1 MAAAYHDEVQ
11 KIYIAYYGRP
21 ADPVGLNFWA
31 NKLSAADGNLDEI
44 IDAFGNSAEST
55 ALYNGA
61 SDSAKIS
68 QIYQQLFNRAPEA
81 EGLNYYVQL
90 LANGQATL
98 ATIALD
104 ILNGASGS
112 DLSVVNAKL
121 GAAND
126 FTGAIDSGAETS
138 AYDGDWAAQQA
149 RDWLHGVT
157 EPGDG
162 GDPQAVIDAIVAGP
176 APDSL
181 ALTSGIDTIAA
192 TAGQVVVGGTDTLT
206 NGDKIT
212 GAAQVELSLASQAS
226 PYSGSTIDGAQK
238 VTIMPTGDVEVIA
251 KKWVNIDQIAVE
263 QVKGN
268 LLLDDLQS
276 ADTQYSVTDAIRAE
290 DTVHFNFDGQ
300 GVNGKAVHLSVNEV
314 NAKIVLDADAG
325 ATIDTINLKIADQ
338 GAGYESNLADL
349 VGDGTSTLNISGGKS
364 GLSFGIE
371 GALDSSLTT
380 LNAAAA
386 AANLRL
392 NVSESDQD
400 MTITLGSGN
409 DILNMGDSLSTGD
422 VIDGGSGNDR
432 VIAVFED
439 GSDADRA
446 PEMRRVETLEATF
459 LSAVHF
465 NGANVDGLRTIDLNG
480 SSARADFDMMDSTL
494 STVNVK
500 GSLAQ
505 GMEVDYDG
513 AALASLDINLQGK
526 TSVVGHAAN
535 PAGIRVINADKV
547 SLNHNGT
554 QDVTIKGGVQV
565 DESFSGRYTTDLNIT
580 NNSVGD
586 LSVLANET
594 VIRSGDTVER
604 LSITSTD
611 VGDMSLGDC
620 DTALMENAS
629 NLQHFVAES
638 ATDSDI
644 TMGRVGTMNA
654 ATDLESIKLSV
665 GVSSEMTSH
674 GFDAREH
681 YWYDG
686 DGATVN
692 RVDINVKNSGELHL
706 MGGGDSYGPMI
717 LAHEGQPF
725 AVEGEYCPGP
735 WLEAASLS
743 AMTVNVAKGGSV
755 DGGIYGLVGLDLG
768 AQAGG
773 STLTVAGEGTVSG
786 FAFLHENVATIDAT
800 GLKGSGLV
808 VAMLDETNASGFTF
822 LGSNQADR
830 VYASDKAD
838 VLEGNGGDD
847 VIWARGG
854 NDVVDG
860 GAGNDDL
867 YGGSGNDIIDGGEGN
882 DFISGDTG
890 ADVLTGGAGQDSFYF
905 YFGNDGPTDAGK
917 STNPGA
923 ANKQDIITDF
933 NFGEDTLYVDIGGR
947 DSGYYTGGGFSNHS
961 LNGAYSMY
969 VTNMPGANPLTPGG
983 YVGNAIDPISVIVR
997 VGTYNE
1003 NGTFNY
1009 NVNGTDLQLLFKTDG
1024 DSFNALD
1031 AVVNNGNVA
1040 FSQADHE
1047 VGLLGA
1053 AEQLGSLALTD
1064 LVWV

>member
-1 MAAAYHDEVQ
+1 MAISAYHDEVQ

-31 NKLSAADGNLDEI
+31 NKLSAANGNLDEI

-61 SDSAKIS
+61 SNSAKIS

-81 EGLNYYVQL
+81 EGLNYYVEL

-112 DLSVVNAKL
+112 DLSVVSAKL
-121 GAAND
+121 DAAND

-149 RDWLHGVT
+149 RDWLHDVT
-157 EPGDG
+157 QPGDG

-176 APDSL
+176 APDGL

-192 TAGQVVVGGTDTLT
+192 AAGQVVVGGTDTLT

-212 GAAQVELSLASQAS
+212 GAAQVELSLASQTS

-238 VTIMPTGDVEVIA
+238 VTIMPTGDVEVTT
-251 KKWVNIDQIAVE
+251 KKWVNIEQIAVE

-290 DTVHFNFDGQ
+290 DTVHFNFDAQ
-300 GVNGKAVHLSVNEV
+300 GVNGKAVNLSVNEV

-338 GAGYESNLADL
+338 GAGYESNLAAL

-364 GLSFGIE
+364 GLNFGIE
-371 GALDSSLTT
+371 GALDSTLTT

-386 AANLRL
+386 ASNLRL

-439 GSDADRA
+439 GSDANRA

-465 NGANVDGLRTIDLNG
+465 NGANVDGLRTIDLNA

-513 AALASLDINLQGK
+513 AALASLDINLQGE
-526 TSVVGHAAN
+526 TSIVGNAAN
-535 PAGIRVINADKV
+535 PAGVRVINADKV

-554 QDVTIKGGVQV
+554 QDVTINGGIQV
-565 DESFSGRYTTDLNIT
+565 DETFSGRYTTDLNIT

-586 LSVLANET
+586 LSVLASET

-611 VGDMSLGDC
+611 VGDMNLGDC
-620 DTALMENAS
+620 DVALMENAS
-629 NLQHFVAES
+629 NLQHFVASS

-644 TMGRVGTMNA
+644 TMGRVGTWNA

-674 GFDAREH
+674 GFVAREH

-692 RVDINVKNSGELHL
+692 SVDINVKNSGELHL
-706 MGGGDSYGPMI
+706 VGGGDSYGP
-717 LAHEGQPF
+717 AYEGQPY
-725 AVEGEYCPGP
+725 AVEGDYCPGP
-735 WLEAASLS
+735 WLEAASLN
-743 AMTVNVAKGGSV
+743 AMTVNVAKSGSV
-755 DGGIYGLVGLDLG
+755 DGGVLGLVGLDLG

-773 STLTVAGEGTVSG
+773 STLTVAGEGTVTG
-786 FAFLHENVATIDAT
+786 FAFMHENVATINAT
-800 GLKGSGLV
+800 GLTGSGLV
-808 VAMLDETNASGFTF
+808 VAMLDEANASGFTF
-822 LGSNQADR
+822 LGSNKADR
-830 VYASDKAD
+830 VYASDEAD
-838 VLEGNGGDD
+838 VLEGNGGND

-854 NDVVDG
+854 NDAVNG
-860 GAGNDDL
+860 GEGDDDL
-867 YGGSGNDIIDGGEGN
+867 YGGSGNDAIDGGAGN
-882 DFISGDTG
+882 DFIAGDTG
-890 ADVLTGGAGQDSFYF
+890 TDVLTGGAGQDSFYF
-905 YFGNDGPTDAGK
+905 YFGNSDPTDAGK

-923 ANKQDIITDF
+923 ASKQDIITDF
-933 NFGEDTLYVDIGGR
+933 NFGEDTLYVDINAR
-947 DSGYYTGGGFSNHS
+947 DYGYFSGQTLGTDLLDGN
-961 LNGAYSMY
+961 YSMY
-969 VTNMPGANPLTPGG
+969 VTNMSGANPLSTGG
-983 YVGNAIDPISVIVR
+983 YIGSALDPISVIVR

-1009 NVNGTDLQLLFKTDG
+1009 DANGTDLQLLFNNNG
-1024 DSFNALD
+1024 DAFNPLD
-1031 AVVNNGNVA
+1031 AVLNNGNVA

-1047 VGLLGA
+1047 VGLLGTA
-1053 AEQLGSLALTD
+1053 SQLGSLAVSD